1 MYCEACNAELPLQSI
16 YCSKCGALVAGGAAP
31 TEQRRRYSLWRVGIL
46 TLVSLGLY
54 FPYWMYVSWKH
65 LATEMP
71 GKDFHPTSHALSQ
84 LIPIYGLVVLY
95 QHFSFIK
102 VMQEKAGIRSS
113 LNPGLMVVFSIV
125 SLGIVTV
132 DLLLDPFNSAVLTY
146 SYPLIPTAI
155 VLWGQANLNEYWGRT
170 GPSHLWPAGT
180 RPSHLWSAGT
190 RPSHLWSAGTGPG
203 EIIVSALGGVIA
215 LVIVIGSVISPTSW
229 IASVSE
235 AESVEPI
242 VVGSSREGTIRGF
255 VEVDAYHFIAEKGLE
270 YAIVIEP
277 IPVLNSNDD
286 LLESALVTLWDSDAQ
301 TTLLSQSGSTPIAIT
316 WTASTGGTKYVTI
329 ENDDFI
335 SKGDYILRVS
345 LVGQ

>member
-1 MYCEACNAELPLQSI
+1 MYCEACNAELPLQSA
-16 YCSKCGALVAGGAAP
+16 YCSKCGALAAGGAAP
-31 TEQRRRYSLWRVGIL
+31 AEQRRRYSLWRVGIL
-46 TLVSLGLY
+46 TFVSFGFYQL
-54 FPYWMYVSWKH
+54 YWMYVSWKH

-71 GKDFHPTSHALSQ
+71 GKDFHSTSHALSQ

-113 LNPGLMVVFSIV
+113 LNPGLVVVFSIV

-132 DLLLDPFNSAVLTY
+132 DFLLDPFNSAVLTY
-146 SYPLIPTAI
+146 SYPIIPTAI
-155 VLWGQANLNEYWGRT
+155 VLWGQASLNEYWGKT
-170 GPSHLWPAGT
+170 G
-180 RPSHLWSAGT
+180 
-190 RPSHLWSAGTGPG
+190 PSHLWSAGTGPG
-203 EIIVSALGGVIA
+203 EIIVSTLGGVIV
-215 LVIVIGSVISPTSW
+215 LLIVIGSVISPTSW

-270 YAIVIEP
+270 YTIVIEP

-301 TTLLSQSGSTPIAIT
+301 TTLLRQSGSTPIAIT
-316 WTASTGGTKYVTI
+316 WTASTSGRKYVTI
-329 ENDDFI
+329 ENDDFL